1 MPGKID
7 APLGEKLQAVRW
19 GEYRLGDLFE
29 IENTLSF
36 NSDRLVDGAE
46 YDYITRT
53 SLNQG
58 ILQTTGFVNE
68 ENINPAGTWSLGLLQ
83 MDFFYRNKPWYA
95 GQFVRKI
102 VPKITI
108 PENAILFFQT
118 LLNLQKPILLQV
130 LVRHVDE
137 TFRNTKIHLPQMQD
151 GNIDFDFMESF
162 IRELEEERIRELS
175 AYLTVS
181 GLSDATLTE
190 REKLALQNFDTLEW
204 KEFRMGD
211 LFDRVSTAKLPYK
224 AADLPKEATAENPL
238 PCLTSSFMNQGLN
251 YYAPKENATVLK
263 HVISIPSNS
272 DVYRAYYQSH
282 DFTVL
287 SDAYVIRWNLNDREI
302 SAQEYLF
309 MVACIN
315 QVTDLPIYSYKNKL
329 GGWNVVQDK
338 YIMLPVRDGAPD
350 YAAMQDFISAVQKL
364 VIKDVVKYAEDKI
377 NATKKVVKN
386 RDEYKTNEDKSFL
399 SVAESADYK
408 GIPR

>member
-1 MPGKID
+1 MGSIEPFEKSGKRNRRRSGEKKLGKID
-7 APLGEKLQAVRW
+7 APLGEKLQAVKW

-162 IRELEEERIRELS
+162 IRELEEERIRELQS
-175 AYLTVS
+175 YLAVT
-181 GLSDATLTE
+181 GLSDYTLTLSE
-190 REKLALQNFDTLEW
+190 QDALKGFEALEWREFRYDEIFNHIEQGRRLKKDDQMAGNIPFVMSGVTNTGGCKLYFKSCRFISCKLAHGRY
-204 KEFRMGD
+204 FRKY
-211 LFDRVSTAKLPYK
+211 VLPQF
-224 AADLPKEATAENPL
+224 
-238 PCLTSSFMNQGLN
+238 CLRSG
-251 YYAPKENATVLK
+251 
-263 HVISIPSNS
+263 
-272 DVYRAYYQSH
+272 
-282 DFTVL
+282 
-287 SDAYVIRWNLNDREI
+287 
-302 SAQEYLF
+302 
-309 MVACIN
+309 
-315 QVTDLPIYSYKNKL
+315 
-329 GGWNVVQDK
+329 
-338 YIMLPVRDGAPD
+338 
-350 YAAMQDFISAVQKL
+350 
-364 VIKDVVKYAEDKI
+364 
-377 NATKKVVKN
+377 
-386 RDEYKTNEDKSFL
+386 
-399 SVAESADYK
+399 
-408 GIPR
+408 

>member
-1 MPGKID
+1 M
-7 APLGEKLQAVRW
+7 QAVKW

-130 LVRHVDE
+130 LVRYVDE

-162 IRELEEERIRELS
+162 IRELEEERIRELEEERIRELS

-204 KEFRMGD
+204 QEFRMGD

-224 AADLPKEATAENPL
+224 AADLPKEATAEKPL

-287 SDAYVIRWNLNDREI
+287 SDAYAIRWNLNDREI

-386 RDEYKTNEDKSFL
+386 KDEYKTNEDKSFL

>member
-1 MPGKID
+1 MQTVK
-7 APLGEKLQAVRW
+7 W

-204 KEFRMGD
+204 QEFRMGD
-211 LFDRVSTAKLPYK
+211 LFGRVSTAKLPYK
-224 AADLPKEATAENPL
+224 AADLPKEATVENPL

-287 SDAYVIRWNLNDREI
+287 SDAYAIRWNLNDREI

-329 GGWNVVQDK
+329 GGWNIVQDK
-338 YIMLPVRDGAPD
+338 YIMLPVCNGVPD
-350 YAAMQDFISAVQKL
+350 YEAMQDFISAVQKL

-386 RDEYKTNEDKSFL
+386 KDEYKTTEDKSFL

-408 GIPR
+408 EIPR

>member
-1 MPGKID
+1 MK
-7 APLGEKLQAVRW
+7 AVKW
-19 GEYRLGDLFE
+19 GEY
-29 IENTLSF
+29 
-36 NSDRLVDGAE
+36 
-46 YDYITRT
+46 
-53 SLNQG
+53 
-58 ILQTTGFVNE
+58 
-68 ENINPAGTWSLGLLQ
+68 
-83 MDFFYRNKPWYA
+83 
-95 GQFVRKI
+95 
-102 VPKITI
+102 KITSI
-108 PENAILFFQT
+108 FD
-118 LLNLQKPILLQV
+118 V
-130 LVRHVDE
+130 
-137 TFRNTKIHLPQMQD
+137 RNTHSILSCDVIPDSGNVPYLCASSENNAVSSYISYDDKLIDEGNCIFIGGKTFVVSYQEKDFYSNDSHNLALYLKDSDKRTKSVQVFMASCISSSLCNKYSWGNSISHKKIEDDVVQLPQTAD
-151 GNIDFDFMESF
+151 GKIDFDFMESF

-204 KEFRMGD
+204 QEFRMGD

-287 SDAYVIRWNLNDREI
+287 SDAYAIRWNLNDREI

-329 GGWNVVQDK
+329 GGWNVVQNK
-338 YIMLPVRDGAPD
+338 YIMLPVRDGVPD
-350 YAAMQDFISAVQKL
+350 YEAMQDFISAVQKL
-364 VIKDVVKYAEDKI
+364 VIQDVVKFTDGKI
-377 NATKKVVKN
+377 AATKKVVKKEV
-386 RDEYKTNEDKSFL
+386 EYKLDENKSVL
-399 SVAESADYK
+399 KVAESSDYK
-408 GIPR
+408 SSLH